1 MMQSVLR
8 ALSKTGLAVP
18 ERVEQ
23 LCFEK
28 CRWFQSMKDVESRR
42 CYATHGVSDRSEES
56 KTGMVKFYSSVGVR
70 EAPADDSSGSLS
82 TAPCRGYE
90 ITLDRF
96 TLKSPAKKP
105 LVLPTKAL
113 AHGIAAEWDWQGSRI
128 DPNTMPLM
136 SLAATAIDE
145 PQSPA
150 VVAQNTAGFL
160 STDPVLCR
168 VEESRDPELF
178 KKQEDVMQ
186 PFLQLARERLG
197 LVLETSSSIFGAPV
211 SEEDLLKVQKYIIG
225 MQVSSPIVD
234 GCIVTHG

>member
-1 MMQSVLR
+1 MQSQSVYAAISRR
-8 ALSKTGLAVP
+8 ALGAP
-18 ERVEQ
+18 ERLLEQVCVE
-23 LCFEK
+23 
-28 CRWFQSMKDVESRR
+28 R
-42 CYATHGVSDRSEES
+42 YACCIVQPTRSYGTHGVSDRREES
-56 KTGMVKFYSSVGVR
+56 KSGMVKFYSSVDVR
-70 EAPADDSSGSLS
+70 EASSSS
-82 TAPCRGYE
+82 ASSSQGYE

-113 AHGIAAEWDWQGSRI
+113 AHGIAAEWEWQDSRI

-160 STDPVLCR
+160 PTDPVICR

-178 KKQEDVMQ
+178 RKQEEVLQ
-186 PFLQLARERLG
+186 PFLHVARERLG

-211 SEEDLLKVQKYIIG
+211 SEEDHLKVEHYIIG
-225 MQVSSPIVD
+225 TVFDHDV
-234 GCIVTHG
+234 VF